1 MDKHPQLI
9 LLGKNIRRLRQNAG
23 YSQEGF
29 AAEVEMDRSYYG
41 RIERGERNVASLN
54 LIRIAETLG
63 KEVGTLFPKMDELK
77 RKKKRPA
84 K

>member
-1 MDKHPQLI
+1 MDRHPQLV
-9 LLGKNIRRLRQNAG
+9 LLGNKIRGLRIKAG

-41 RIERGERNVASLN
+41 KVERGERNVTSLN

-63 KEVGTLFPKMDELK
+63 KEVGTLFPKMDALK
-77 RKKKRPA
+77 RKKKRP
-84 K
+84 